1 MSLVDEDG
9 WSHLRVVD
17 DVNFPSPHIPIP
29 STAHPHSIHITSS
42 HPNPTHHHPSTS
54 HPPPIRRGR
63 PPPTPCLRLQM
74 MVVHMG
80 SAAKASLVCPVVNP
94 ILLLLQLAGIHFQA
108 FEALQARSR
117 RASPR
122 SRQIPPRP
130 TESRSDPPRSHQIPP
145 RLTESR
151 SDPARSHLESRQIPP
166 LGLHVN
172 SGVSLRADHAVWRR
186 LLLRRAVGVGG
197 YSSPAASIADRSS
210 ARRCSYPLC
219 SNGCPHGIR
228 GLFWIHT
235 GSGLLGSKRDPMAI
249 HRAKLGL
256 SAHVSAPPPSDE
268 SPHRAWPFRRSA
280 APSSLSSSSPSPPW
294 SPPSPPSYSLRYRP
308 TPRGSPMTRWV

>member
-42 HPNPTHHHPSTS
+42 HPNPTHHHPSTSHPPPIDIPSTSHRYPIHHPSTS

-122 SRQIPPRP
+122 SCQIPPDP
-130 TESRSDPPRSHQIPP
+130 TKAHRGPLRSPQIPSDPTKAHRVPLRSLLDPNNPEPVWIQNSPRIPCGHP
-145 RLTESR
+145 FEQR
-151 SDPARSHLESRQIPP
+151 
-166 LGLHVN
+166 
-172 SGVSLRADHAVWRR
+172 GV
-186 LLLRRAVGVGG
+186 
-197 YSSPAASIADRSS
+197 
-210 ARRCSYPLC
+210 
-219 SNGCPHGIR
+219 
-228 GLFWIHT
+228 
-235 GSGLLGSKRDPMAI
+235 
-249 HRAKLGL
+249 
-256 SAHVSAPPPSDE
+256 
-268 SPHRAWPFRRSA
+268 
-280 APSSLSSSSPSPPW
+280 
-294 SPPSPPSYSLRYRP
+294 
-308 TPRGSPMTRWV
+308 